1 MSQRLVTSFVN
12 TNIPGAYPSVTVKS
26 SPVGLGASGIVVII
40 GEADGGDS
48 YQNVALKDNSF
59 TPDQLDLVSATYLS
73 GQIVDAFRALSAPS
87 SDADIAGSANRIYI
101 VKTNNSTK
109 ASALVDSD
117 YGTFKDKN
125 FGAGGNKYKFQI
137 TQIAAESAP
146 AISGNTIPSLGAA
159 LNGLTFD
166 IRVNGGAKTTITLSG
181 TASDHSTVA
190 ALCTEL
196 NAELPAGIVAAP
208 GTASNTIAL
217 TVSSADAS
225 ANRKGWGKSLEL
237 IDAAAG
243 DLAALG
249 LPAGIVVSAQE
260 PGVEVAISRP
270 DTGLS
275 ETIDVNAEVALMV
288 GYAGTTATL
297 TIASGTLSTTVAG
310 GAGSSLSINMSQF
323 RTIAD
328 LAAFIA
334 AQPGYS
340 ASASAKAQ
348 QQAPSALDEVA
359 AIGIASP
366 AGKPGRVKAAS
377 AAFQKAMA
385 TSHAVIFAAAA
396 KAGLPSAMA
405 SPAYLAGGARGA
417 TSANDIVNAIA
428 QIAGVQ
434 CNIIVP
440 LFSRDASADIAD
452 GLTDSQS
459 GYTIAAIHAVVKS
472 HCIQYSTPKLKR
484 NRMAILSMWDTYAN
498 IKNASQSLANY
509 RAALVCQKVAQV
521 DSSGNIQTFM
531 PWYGAAVAAG
541 MQAGGFYKSIT
552 NKFANVISFVDP
564 SGLDS
569 GSPGDVEDALD
580 AGLLILTKDT
590 AGSRW
595 VSDQTTYGFDTNFV
609 YNSLQAVYLSDI
621 LSLDLAASFQ
631 SAFVGKSLADVD
643 AATALAFL
651 AQKFDGY
658 KKLKMTAASDDAPLG
673 FKNAKVSISG
683 PEMDVSV
690 EAKLATSVYFI
701 PIAISLSQVQQNA
714 G

>member
-12 TNIPGAYPSVTVKS
+12 TNIPGAYPNVTVKS
-26 SPVGLGASGIVVII
+26 NPVGLGASGIVVII
-40 GEADGGDS
+40 GEADGGAS
-48 YQNVALKDNSF
+48 YQEVALKDNAF
-59 TPDQLDLVSATYLS
+59 TPDQLDKVTQAYQS

-87 SDADIAGSANRIYI
+87 SDADISGSANLVYI
-101 VKTNNSTK
+101 VKTNQGTK
-109 ASALVDSD
+109 ASAIVDSD
-117 YGTFKDKN
+117 FGTFKDQNVGKS
-125 FGAGGNKYKFQI
+125 GNKYKFQI

-146 AISGNTIPSLGAA
+146 TVSGDTIAALGSA

-166 IRVNGGAKTTITLSG
+166 VRLNGGAKTTVTLS
-181 TASDHSTVA
+181 TTSSDHNTVA

-196 NAELPAGIVAAP
+196 NAQLPAGITAAP
-208 GTASNTIAL
+208 GTASNSIKL
-217 TVSSADAS
+217 TVAVDAS
-225 ANRKGWGKSLEL
+225 ANRKGWGKSFEL
-237 IDAAAG
+237 IDAQAG

-249 LPAGIVVSAQE
+249 LSAGLVVSAQE

-297 TIASGTLSTTVAG
+297 SIASGTLSTTVTG
-310 GAGSSLSINMSQF
+310 GSGSNLSIDMSQF

-328 LAAFIA
+328 LASYIA
-334 AQPGYS
+334 SQPGYS

-348 QQAPSALDEVA
+348 QQAPSALDEVS

-366 AGKPGRVKAAS
+366 AAKAGRVKSAM
-377 AAFQKAMA
+377 AAFKKAMA
-385 TSHAVIFAAAA
+385 TSHAVEFVATA
-396 KAGLPSAMA
+396 KAGLPGVMSA
-405 SPAYLAGGARGA
+405 PAYLAGGARGA
-417 TSANDIVNAIA
+417 TSANDIVNAVN
-428 QIAGVQ
+428 QLAGIQ

-440 LFSRDASADIAD
+440 LFSRDAADDIAD
-452 GLTDSQS
+452 GLTDSTS
-459 GYTIAAIHAVVKS
+459 AYTISAIHAIVKS

-484 NRMAILSMWDTYAN
+484 NRIAMLSIWDSFSNVKA
-498 IKNASQSLANY
+498 ASQSLANY
-509 RAALVCQKVAQV
+509 RASLTCQKVSQV
-521 DSSGNIQTFM
+521 DASGNVVTFM

-580 AGLLILTKDT
+580 AGLLILTKDA
-590 AGSRW
+590 AGNRW

-609 YNSLQAVYLSDI
+609 YNSIQAVYLADI
-621 LSLDLAASFQ
+621 LALDLADSFQ
-631 SAFVGKSLADVD
+631 KAFVGKSLADVD